1 MKSFFKIVLA
11 TMLGFLLTQVVLV
24 ILFIGLVAGLV
35 MSGSDS
41 DPKEI
46 EAHSILH
53 LRLDQPLAER
63 SSKNPLKGID
73 WVSFEKQ
80 EEISVSQ
87 LLVVLHQAAKD
98 PNIDGAYLDLTS
110 IQGNMTQQSR
120 VRRALEHFKR
130 SGKFVIAHAEDYTQS
145 SLLMASMAEPI
156 TMAPQGMALFNGLA
170 MEPVFLKGMFD
181 KLDMEIDL
189 IRVGKYKSAGEMLIR
204 ENMSEENRYQQSQLL
219 EGVYSEMLNGYSRNL
234 NLSKDSLRSLANR
247 ALIQNARSA
256 VSYGLIDSLMYRDQ
270 VLEWLKRRTKA
281 KAIDK
286 LNLVTA
292 LEYWAT
298 LDENQQETLPGMP
311 AGSEDAKDRV
321 AVIYAE
327 GDIVSGQGG
336 DDQMGGDRICEALR
350 KARLDKK
357 IKAVVLRIN
366 SPGGSALAS
375 DLIWRETKLIREA
388 GKPLVVSMGGVA
400 ASGGY
405 YIAAAADS
413 IFAAP
418 TTITGSIG
426 VFGLAPYVGDFM
438 HNKLGI
444 TVDRVT
450 TGPYADIMSLSRR
463 MRPDERAI
471 IQGGVDEVYETFVG
485 IVSEGRRSAGQALS
499 RDSVHALAQGRV
511 YTGRQAMALG
521 LVDRMGDLDD
531 AISCAAKLAK
541 VKKYRLRE
549 LPDQE
554 EPFKKLFG
562 DMSSAYSQ
570 YRISKDLGALYGPY
584 TQAKYWIENPGI
596 QARMELTYPSGF

>member
-11 TMLGFLLTQVVLV
+11 SMLGFLLTQVVLV
-24 ILFIGLVAGLV
+24 ILFIALVAGLV
-35 MSGSDS
+35 MSAADTESG
-41 DPKEI
+41 EI
-46 EAHSILH
+46 KAHSVLH
-53 LRLDQPLAER
+53 LRLDQPLVER
-63 SSKNPLKGID
+63 SSKNPWQNID
-73 WVSFEKQ
+73 WASLEQKDGM
-80 EEISVSQ
+80 SVSN
-87 LLVVLHQAAKD
+87 LLVVLQQAAKD
-98 PNIDGAYLDLTS
+98 PSIDGAFLDLS
-110 IQGNMTQQSR
+110 AIEGDMTQQFR
-120 VRRALEHFKR
+120 VRRALEDFKR
-130 SGKFVIAHAEDYTQS
+130 SGKFVIAHAEDYTQGT
-145 SLLMASMAEPI
+145 LLMASMAEPI

-181 KLDMEIDL
+181 KLDIEIDL

-204 ENMSEENRYQQSQLL
+204 ESMSEENRYQQSQLL
-219 EGVYSEMLNGYSRNL
+219 EGIYSEMLEGYSRNL
-234 NLSKDSLRSLANR
+234 NLSGDSLRSLANR
-247 ALIQNARSA
+247 ALIRNARASVA
-256 VSYGLIDSLMYRDQ
+256 YGLIDSLMYRDQ

-292 LEYWAT
+292 SEYWAS
-298 LDENQQETLPGMP
+298 LEKNVQETFPGMP
-311 AGSEDAKDRV
+311 DGSEEATDRV
-321 AVIYAE
+321 AVIFAE
-327 GDIVSGQGG
+327 GVIVSGQGG
-336 DDQMGGDRICEALR
+336 DGQMGGDRICEALR

-375 DLIWRETKLIREA
+375 DLIWRETKMIREA

-438 HNKLGI
+438 RNKLGI

-450 TGPYADIMSLSRR
+450 TGPYGDIMSLSRR

-471 IQGGVDEVYETFVG
+471 IQGGVDEIYETFVG
-485 IVSEGRRSAGQALS
+485 IVSEGRYSAGQSIS

-531 AISCAAKLAK
+531 AIACAARLAK
-541 VKKYRLRE
+541 IKKYRLRE
-549 LPDQE
+549 LPDQKD
-554 EPFKKLFG
+554 PFKEIFG
-562 DMSSAYSQ
+562 IIASAYSQ
-570 YRISKDLGALYGPY
+570 HRMSNELGPLHGPY
-584 TQAKYWIENPGI
+584 TKAKYWIENPGI
-596 QARMELTYPSGF
+596 HARMEVTIPAGF

>member
-1 MKSFFKIVLA
+1 
-11 TMLGFLLTQVVLV
+11 MLGFLLTQVILV
-24 ILFIGLVAGLV
+24 ILIIALVVGLV
-35 MSGSDS
+35 MSGSNS
-41 DPKEI
+41 ESKEI
-46 EAHSILH
+46 EVHSILH
-53 LRLDQPLAER
+53 LTLNQPLTER
-63 SSKNPLKGID
+63 SSDNPFQSID
-73 WVSFEKQ
+73 WTNLRNNSGM
-80 EEISVSQ
+80 SVSHM
-87 LLVVLHQAAKD
+87 LVVLQRAAKD
-98 PNIDGAYLDLTS
+98 ENIDGIFLDLS
-110 IQGNMTQQSR
+110 AIEGDMTQQSR
-120 VRRALEHFKR
+120 IRRALEDFKG
-130 SGKFVIAHAEDYTQS
+130 SGKFIIAHAEEYTQGT
-145 SLLMASMAEPI
+145 LLMASMAEPI

-170 MEPVFLKGMFD
+170 LEPVFLKGMFD

-204 ENMSEENRYQQSQLL
+204 ENMSEENRYQQTQLL
-219 EGVYSEMLNGYSRNL
+219 EGIYNEMLTGYSRNL

-247 ALIQNARSA
+247 ALIRNAQTS
-256 VSYGLIDSLMYRDQ
+256 VTYGLIDSLMYRDQ

-286 LNLVTA
+286 LKLVA
-292 LEYWAT
+292 ASEYFAS
-298 LDENQQETLPGMP
+298 LDKNVQEILPGMP
-311 AGSEDAKDRV
+311 AGSEEAKDRV

-327 GDIVSGQGG
+327 GDIVSGEGG
-336 DDQMGGDRICEALR
+336 DDQIGADRMCEALR

-405 YIAAAADS
+405 YIAAAADT

-438 HNKLGI
+438 RNKLGI

-450 TGPYADIMSLSRR
+450 TGPYGDIMSLSRR

-471 IQGGVDEVYETFVG
+471 IQGSIDEIYETFVG
-485 IVSEGRRSAGQALS
+485 IVSEGRRSAGQDLS

-531 AISCAAKLAK
+531 AIASAAKLAK
-541 VKKYRLRE
+541 LQKFRLRE

-554 EPFKKLFG
+554 DPFEKIFG
-562 DMSSAYSQ
+562 QMTAAYSRHRMQ
-570 YRISKDLGALYGPY
+570 NELGPLYGPY
-584 TQAKYWIENPGI
+584 AKVKHWIENPGI
-596 QARMELTYPSGF
+596 QAHMGVSYPVGF